1 MPALSLFYGAFS
13 GFFYDGEDSFF
24 FFKLK
29 TSDMKFATPFLIVLT
44 CFIFSPGV
52 MHRVMAQ
59 SAGVGRIGIN
69 TNTPQATLHV
79 HGRVR
84 IDTLPDAVTNSATGS
99 SINIMTADSVG
110 NAGQMSLGALSALV
124 ADSGDHPVLLPYD
137 DAIAAGDM
145 VCVGDGK
152 SAYMSCSGDG
162 AFSANESVD
171 NVRWVAQGFRSTPVA
186 KSIRAVQI
194 NLPITS
200 GATHHFNFLL
210 RPAVGGVPGPTNV
223 AADFETFV
231 GAATVTGWSLFVFDP
246 PLPVTPS
253 TDYYLIIQAYTGTS
267 TSRNVRTVANSIMT
281 GTLAITTNAGST
293 WTTYPTRDVEV
304 QIYEV
309 RSVPGKV
316 YRAQSVMISE
326 TLRPDQGTILATS
339 GLSATKDRYDKA
351 HGFIGVAKE
360 SGSAGNVKKVSLGPL
375 VTKAQ
380 SPKLVPGIE
389 YILDAATPGR
399 LISLGS
405 TSLPAGYFNVKV
417 GFAADSTHLFITR

>member
-1 MPALSLFYGAFS
+1 M
-13 GFFYDGEDSFF
+13 
-24 FFKLK
+24 KLV
-29 TSDMKFATPFLIVLT
+29 TPFLVVLI
-44 CFIFSPGV
+44 CFIFSPSA
-52 MHRVMAQ
+52 MHRAMAQ
-59 SAGVGRIGIN
+59 FAGAGRIGIN
-69 TNTPQATLHV
+69 TNAPQATLHV

-84 IDTLPDAVTNSATGS
+84 IDTLPDAAANTTAAVSV
-99 SINIMTADSVG
+99 NIMTADSVG
-110 NAGQMSLGALSALV
+110 NAGQMSLGALSVLI

-137 DAIAAGDM
+137 DAIAAGDV
-145 VCVGDGK
+145 VCLGDGK
-152 SAYMSCSGDG
+152 SAYMSCNGDG

-186 KSIRAVQI
+186 KSIRAVQV

-210 RPAVGGVPGPTNV
+210 RPAVGGIPGPTNA

-246 PLPVTPS
+246 PLPVMPN
-253 TDYYLIIQAYTGTS
+253 TDYYLVIQAYTGTN
-267 TSRNVRTVANSIMT
+267 TSRTVRTVANSIMT
-281 GTLAITTNAGST
+281 GTLAVTANAGST
-293 WTTYPTRDVEV
+293 WATYPARDVEM

-309 RSVPGKV
+309 RSLPGKV

-389 YILDAATPGR
+389 YVLDAATPGR
-399 LISLGS
+399 VIPLGS

-417 GFAADSTHLFITR
+417 GFATDSTHLFITR